1 MDNGWRERMKDTN
14 ALPDGSDLS
23 ALLIERN
30 VLNRTTTNHLHIVNV
45 RVFLDVIDGG
55 SIWLAIKV

>member
-1 MDNGWRERMKDTN
+1 MKDTN